1 MKGACLLF
9 WFHTHR
15 NDERIFLLRRQGGT
29 THARYD
35 ARNRHA
41 PLSIVEHSEGT
52 AKPESI
58 LLALEEKPQG
68 ENGEWGDRAM
78 SLCPHRPQLPAASQE
93 HAHLLCVVSQL
104 EQVEQRDPQAD
115 GRKETAPNGGRSRR
129 CGGSKRPLLMNHL
142 SLLFSL
148 FFVCIF
154 CAVFVCCTLSF
165 FSSCCVFFS
174 PFCSSSVLWFP
185 NTPSLIPRR
194 HFKLRSPSLTE
205 CVLTPVQQER

>member
-15 NDERIFLLRRQGGT
+15 NDQHIFLLRRQGGT

-35 ARNRHA
+35 ARNQRS

-58 LLALEEKPQG
+58 LLALEEKSQG

-129 CGGSKRPLLMNHL
+129 CGRSKRPLVMNHASL
-142 SLLFSL
+142 PCFPFSLCVFSALCLFAARFHSFHHAVFSSPRFAPRQCCGSLTLRLLFPDG
-148 FFVCIF
+148 
-154 CAVFVCCTLSF
+154 T
-165 FSSCCVFFS
+165 
-174 PFCSSSVLWFP
+174 SSSAAHHLQSVF
-185 NTPSLIPRR
+185 
-194 HFKLRSPSLTE
+194 
-205 CVLTPVQQER
+205 